1 MKKYTFST
9 SITKRDSNLSWTHL
23 IEVPFN
29 ICAQLIE
36 NGSEGNKKRVF
47 CEVNKKVKYQCALM
61 PNGNGT
67 HVIMFSKTNRKKAD
81 IEHIL
86 EFEVCLWNDVSE
98 YGIEFPIEMK
108 EVLAQDDLGNDFF
121 QKLTPGKQRSLIHL
135 VNKPKSEA
143 LRIEKTFVILE
154 HLKRNKGKLDMRMLH
169 EDFKIGF

>member
-9 SITKRDSNLSWTHL
+9 SITQRDSNLSWTHL
-23 IEVPFN
+23 IEVPSD
-29 ICAQLIE
+29 ICEKLIQS
-36 NGSEGNKKRVF
+36 GSEGNEKRII
-47 CEVNKKVKYQCALM
+47 CEVNKKVKYQAALM

-81 IEHIL
+81 IEHL
-86 EFEVCLWNDVSE
+86 QDFEVCLWNDDSE

-108 EVLAQDDLGNDFF
+108 EVLAQDDEGNGWFH
-121 QKLTPGKQRSLIHL
+121 KLTPGKQRSLIHL

-143 LRIEKTFVILE
+143 LRIEKAFVMLE
-154 HLKRNKGKLDMRMLH
+154 HLKRNKGKLDMLMLQ